1 MTESAQLPP
10 QHEAVPEPGWIEPG
24 LEGEFPGL
32 GIFTTT
38 VEAAGGRSP
47 EPVRERLR
55 DLSDRISGQEAILQ
69 RQRPIPWAYRV
80 FFRQIGLDPD
90 TTRTPPEDLMLARIQ
105 GGRLRSAG
113 RVLDALAIAVA
124 ESGVAVLAFDA
135 DRIEGRLGLRPSR
148 EGERFAGRTT
158 PLPSGT
164 LVIADEKRPVAVLF
178 GAFAEDAEAGKGTKR
193 TTLAAIRVKGVPD
206 VAIEEALWLASSA
219 MLA

>member
-1 MTESAQLPP
+1 MTQLPP
-10 QHEAVPEPGWIEPG
+10 QQEAVPEPGWIEPG
-24 LEGEFPGL
+24 LEGEFPGI

-38 VEAAGGRSP
+38 VKAADGRSP

-55 DLSDRISGQEAILQ
+55 ELSDRVSGQEAILQ

-105 GGRLRSAG
+105 GGRLKSGG
-113 RVLDALAIAVA
+113 RIADALAIAVA

-148 EGERFAGRTT
+148 DGERFAGRTT

-164 LVIADEKRPVAVLF
+164 MVIADEERPVAILF
-178 GAFAEDAEAGKGTKR
+178 GAVAEDTEVAKKSER
-193 TTLAAIRVKGVPD
+193 TLFAAIRVKGVPD
-206 VAIEEALWLASSA
+206 VAIEEALWLAAST

>member
-1 MTESAQLPP
+1 MTEPAELPP
-10 QHEAVPEPGWIEPG
+10 QQEAAPEPGWIQPG
-24 LEGEFPGL
+24 LEDEFAGL

-38 VEAAGGRSP
+38 VEAADGRSP

-55 DLSDRISGQEAILQ
+55 DLSDRVAGQEAILQ

-80 FFRQIGLDPD
+80 FFRQSGLDPD

-124 ESGVAVLAFDA
+124 ESGVAVFAFDA
-135 DRIEGRLGLRPSR
+135 DRVDGRLGLRPSR
-148 EGERFAGRTT
+148 EGEELAGRTT
-158 PLPSGT
+158 PLPAGT
-164 LVIADEKRPVAVLF
+164 LVIADEQRPVAILF
-178 GAFAEDAEAGKGTKR
+178 GAFAEDVEVGKRSER
-193 TTLAAIRVKGVPD
+193 TMFAAIRVKGVPD
-206 VAIEEALWLASSA
+206 VAIEEALWLASST

>member
-1 MTESAQLPP
+1 MTQLPP
-10 QHEAVPEPGWIEPG
+10 QQEAVPEPGWIEPG
-24 LEGEFPGL
+24 LEGEFPGI

-38 VEAAGGRSP
+38 VEAADGRSP

-55 DLSDRISGQEAILQ
+55 ELSDRVTGQEAILQ

-105 GGRLRSAG
+105 GGRLKSGG
-113 RVLDALAIAVA
+113 RIADALAIAVA

-135 DRIEGRLGLRPSR
+135 DRIDGRLGLRPSR

-164 LVIADEKRPVAVLF
+164 MVIADEERPVAILF
-178 GAFAEDAEAGKGTKR
+178 GAVAEDTEVAKKSER
-193 TTLAAIRVKGVPD
+193 TLFAAIRVKGVPD
-206 VAIEEALWLASSA
+206 VAIEEALWLAAST